1 MNTVLH
7 LDPISIDCP
16 HRVDVDGDVEF
27 GEVALHDL
35 VSEED
40 CPGLRTVLVYSA
52 AEALLIGRAL
62 VAAAEAVLR
71 ARASDTRDKASLDAD
86 AAFLVALGA

>member
-62 VAAAEAVLR
+62 VAAAEAVLKAKR
-71 ARASDTRDKASLDAD
+71 NAADEASLDAD